1 MKHTRILAAILMVL
15 TALTAATA
23 NPVRRYLLSAGA
35 NNGGKDRVMLRYAV
49 SDATAFAAVLT
60 DMGGV
65 ERKNAIVLSDPS
77 GRELLGG
84 IAKLSRIMASDK
96 AANPGIRGEVFVY
109 YSGHADENGLKLGSE
124 TLGWS
129 DFRNAVSGLDADVRI
144 AVLDACGS
152 GAITRAKGGVAS
164 PAFLSD
170 ASSNMKGYAFLT
182 SSNENEASQESDRI
196 KGSYFTYA
204 LLNGMRGA
212 ADMTGDGKVSVS
224 EAYQYAFNETLQ
236 YTQNTRAGTQ
246 HPNRDMNLVGTG
258 DVIMTDL
265 RETSAALLLDINLEG
280 RFFIRDK
287 NGNLFAEL
295 RKYRGRAIELG
306 MPPGRYSI
314 EAETPSRS
322 WMSGGVEIAAGKRTA
337 LSMNDMKTMKR
348 KPGVARGDDNGE
360 KTLVGG
366 LLSVVDKG
374 IFGLSYYAG
383 IDGLMGVSPYAGTPW
398 LYARFEYA
406 QPIGSLDSKPKGYG
420 GGLGTRFG
428 MTAPFYVNL
437 NLLLMKFYGDV
448 DTLFNTDKIFGDP
461 VLGEGDS
468 IVGHTR
474 QSSNYLFKL
483 HLGINYAPIRY
494 VALFGG
500 AYLNCLVA
508 DRNDEFISIRRPD
521 RFDTND
527 PPGVGATWSPSEP
540 EKSIFG
546 YHETKVRV
554 WPGLYAGVTVE
565 MRKKQ

>member
-1 MKHTRILAAILMVL
+1 MKHARIITTVFMVL
-15 TALTAATA
+15 TALTASAA
-23 NPVRRYLLSAGA
+23 NTVHRYLLSAGS
-35 NNGGKDRVMLRYAV
+35 NNGGKDRVLLRYAV

-65 ERKNAIVLSDPS
+65 ERKNAVVLSDPS
-77 GRELLGG
+77 GRELIGG
-84 IAKLSRIMASDK
+84 IAKLSKIMASDK
-96 AANPGIRGEVFVY
+96 AADPKIRGEVFVY
-109 YSGHADENGLKLGSE
+109 YSGHADEKGLKLGAE

-129 DFRNAVSGLDADVRI
+129 EFRNAVSGLDAEVKI

-152 GAITRAKGGVAS
+152 GAITRAKGGVAQ

-182 SSNENEASQESDRI
+182 SSNENESSQESDRI

-246 HPNRDMNLVGTG
+246 HPSRDMNLVGTG
-258 DVIMTDL
+258 DVVMTDL
-265 RETSAALLLDINLEG
+265 RETSAALSLDENLEG

-287 NGNLFAEL
+287 SGNLFAEL

-306 MPPGRYSI
+306 MPPGKYSV
-314 EAETPSRS
+314 EAETPSRG
-322 WMSGGVEIAAGKRTA
+322 WMGGGVEIAADKRTA
-337 LSMNDMKTMKR
+337 LSMDDMKAMKR
-348 KPGVARGDDNGE
+348 KAGVARGDDNDE
-360 KTLVGG
+360 KTLAG
-366 LLSVVDKG
+366 LLKDIAGKG
-374 IFGLSYYAG
+374 ILGLSYSVEL
-383 IDGLMGVSPYAGTPW
+383 DGLMGVSPYAGTPW

-428 MTAPFYVNL
+428 MTAPFYADL
-437 NLLLMKFYGDV
+437 DLLLLKFYGDV
-448 DTLFNTDKIFGDP
+448 DTLFDTDKMFGDP
-461 VLGEGDS
+461 VFDERDT

-474 QSSNYLFKL
+474 QSSNYLLKL
-483 HLGINYAPIRY
+483 RLGVNYAPIRY
-494 VALFGG
+494 AAIFGG

-508 DRNDEFISIRRPD
+508 DRNDEFISVKKPSNVH
-521 RFDTND
+521 TPGTTW
-527 PPGVGATWSPSEP
+527 PPPEP
-540 EKSIFG
+540 AIFG
-546 YHETKVRV
+546 YHETKVRM
-554 WPGLYAGVTVE
+554 WPGLYAGVTVII
-565 MRKKQ
+565 R

>member
-1 MKHTRILAAILMVL
+1 MVL
-15 TALTAATA
+15 TMLTAAAA
-23 NPVRRYLLSAGA
+23 NTVHRYLLSAGS

-65 ERKNAIVLSDPS
+65 DRKNAVVLSDPS

-84 IAKLSRIMASDK
+84 IAKLSKIMASDK
-96 AANPGIRGEVFVY
+96 AANPDVRGEVFIY
-109 YSGHADENGLKLGSE
+109 YSGHADEKGLKLGSE

-129 DFRNAVSGLDADVRI
+129 EFRSAVSGLDADVRI

-182 SSNENEASQESDRI
+182 SSNENESSQESDRI

-204 LLNGMRGA
+204 LLSGMRGA

-246 HPNRDMNLVGTG
+246 HPSRDMNLVGTG
-258 DVIMTDL
+258 DVVMTDL
-265 RETSAALLLDINLEG
+265 RETSAALSLDVNLEG

-287 NGNLFAEL
+287 SGNLFTEL

-306 MPPGRYSI
+306 MPPGRYSV
-314 EAETPSRS
+314 EMETPSRS
-322 WMSGGVEIAAGKRTA
+322 WMSGGVEIAADKRTA

-348 KPGVARGDDNGE
+348 RAGVARGDDNAAYSERTPIGRMFNNII
-360 KTLVGG
+360 
-366 LLSVVDKG
+366 DKG
-374 IFGLSYYAG
+374 ILGLSYDVEL
-383 IDGLMGVSPYAGTPW
+383 DGLMGVSVYTGTPW
-398 LYARFEYA
+398 LYTRIEYA
-406 QPIGSLDSKPKGYG
+406 QPIGALDSKPKGYG

-428 MTAPFYVNL
+428 MAAPFYVNL
-437 NLLLMKFYGDV
+437 DLLLMKFYGDV
-448 DTLFNTDKIFGDP
+448 DTLFDADKMFRDP
-461 VLGEGDS
+461 VFDERDT

-474 QSSNYLFKL
+474 QSSNHLLKL
-483 HLGINYAPIRY
+483 RLGVNYAPIRY
-494 VALFGG
+494 AAIFGG

-508 DRNDEFISIRRPD
+508 DRNDEFISVKRPD
-521 RFDTND
+521 PNRPGWGVTW
-527 PPGVGATWSPSEP
+527 PPPEP
-540 EKSIFG
+540 EKFG

-554 WPGLYAGVTVE
+554 WPGVYAGVTVII
-565 MRKKQ
+565 R